1 MTILNSKDGNS
12 FYIPRTKN
20 FNPIEIKRDYVNE
33 TLDFAYAMTF
43 GKDGEHRRY
52 RSGGTHTRKN
62 GEIFCD
68 TFQGKLAEYFVFQ
81 RLESMGINCPRPD
94 IEKWGLGKWDDEDFL
109 INNKLINVKSM
120 AFFSNLLLL
129 ETKDWDK
136 NGLYIPNNK
145 YYDYFI
151 VVRIKPELK
160 KEFRIKRMLY
170 SNDIGYEIIKSLLE
184 KLSFFADTPGYIT
197 SAFLREKIRERQIL
211 PKNSMLNGRIKMDA
225 ENYYI
230 LSIDFEEFNNI
241 QQHLL

>member
-68 TFQGKLAEYFVFQ
+68 TFQGKLAEYFVYQ
-81 RLESMGINCPRPD
+81 RLKSMGINCPRPD

-170 SNDIGYEIIKSLLE
+170 SNDIGYERIKSLFE

-197 SAFLREKIRERQIL
+197 SAFLKEKIQEKQIL
-211 PKNSMLNGRIKMDA
+211 PKGSMLNGRIKMDA

-230 LSIDFEEFNNI
+230 LSVDFEEFNNI
-241 QQHLL
+241 QKHL

>member
-1 MTILNSKDGNS
+1 MNTLAYLWAGGNN
-12 FYIPRTKN
+12 INLEN
-20 FNPIEIKRDYVNE
+20 F
-33 TLDFAYAMTF
+33 
-43 GKDGEHRRY
+43 G
-52 RSGGTHTRKN
+52 
-62 GEIFCD
+62 
-68 TFQGKLAEYFVFQ
+68 
-81 RLESMGINCPRPD
+81 
-94 IEKWGLGKWDDEDFL
+94 
-109 INNKLINVKSM
+109 
-120 AFFSNLLLL
+120 
-129 ETKDWDK
+129 
-136 NGLYIPNNK
+136 IPNNK

-170 SNDIGYEIIKSLLE
+170 SNDIGYEIIKSLLD

>member
-68 TFQGKLAEYFVFQ
+68 TFQGKLAEYFVYQ
-81 RLESMGINCPRPD
+81 RLKSMGINCPRPD

-170 SNDIGYEIIKSLLE
+170 SNDIGYERIKSLFE

-197 SAFLREKIRERQIL
+197 SALLREKIQERQIL
-211 PKNSMLNGRIKMDA
+211 PKGSMLNGRITMDA

-230 LSIDFEEFNNI
+230 LSIDFDEFDNI

>member
-68 TFQGKLAEYFVFQ
+68 TFQGKLAEYFVYQ
-81 RLESMGINCPRPD
+81 RLKSMGINCPRPD

-145 YYDYFI
+145 SYDYFV
-151 VVRIKPELK
+151 VVRIKPDLK
-160 KEFRIKRMLY
+160 KEFRVKRMLY
-170 SNDIGYEIIKSLLE
+170 SNDIGYEIIKSLFQ

-197 SAFLREKIRERQIL
+197 SAFLKEKIQEKQIL
-211 PKNSMLNGRIKMDA
+211 PKGSMLNGRIKMDA

-230 LSIDFEEFNNI
+230 LSVDFEEFNNI
-241 QQHLL
+241 QQHL

>member
-68 TFQGKLAEYFVFQ
+68 TFQGKLAEYFVYQ
-81 RLESMGINCPRPD
+81 RLKSMGINCPRPD

-170 SNDIGYEIIKSLLE
+170 SNDIGYERIKSLFE

-197 SAFLREKIRERQIL
+197 SAFLKEKIQEKQIL
-211 PKNSMLNGRIKMDA
+211 PKGSMLNGRIKMDA

-230 LSIDFEEFNNI
+230 LSVDFEEFNNI
-241 QQHLL
+241 QQYL

>member
-197 SAFLREKIRERQIL
+197 SAFLREKIRKRQIL

>member
-68 TFQGKLAEYFVFQ
+68 TFQGKLAEYFVYQ
-81 RLESMGINCPRPD
+81 RLKSMGINCPRPD

-170 SNDIGYEIIKSLLE
+170 SNDIGYERIKSLFE

-197 SAFLREKIRERQIL
+197 SAFLKEKIQEKQIL
-211 PKNSMLNGRIKMDA
+211 PKGSMLNGRIKMDA

-230 LSIDFEEFNNI
+230 LSVDFEEFNNI
-241 QQHLL
+241 QQHL

>member
-68 TFQGKLAEYFVFQ
+68 TFQGKLAEYFVYQ
-81 RLESMGINCPRPD
+81 RLKNMGINCPRPD

-170 SNDIGYEIIKSLLE
+170 SNDIGYERIKSLFE
-184 KLSFFADTPGYIT
+184 KLSFFADTPGFIT
-197 SAFLREKIRERQIL
+197 GALLREKIQERQIL
-211 PKNSMLNGRIKMDA
+211 PKGSMLNGRIKMDA

>member
-81 RLESMGINCPRPD
+81 RLKSMGINCPRPD
-94 IEKWGLGKWDDEDFL
+94 IEKWGIGKWDDEDFL

-170 SNDIGYEIIKSLLE
+170 SNDIGYEIIKSLLD

>member
-68 TFQGKLAEYFVFQ
+68 TFQGKLAEYFVYQ
-81 RLESMGINCPRPD
+81 RLKSMGINCPRPD

-145 YYDYFI
+145 SYDYFV
-151 VVRIKPELK
+151 VVRIKPDLK
-160 KEFRIKRMLY
+160 KEFRVKRMLY
-170 SNDIGYEIIKSLLE
+170 SNDIGYERIKSLFE

-197 SAFLREKIRERQIL
+197 SAFLKEKIQEKQIL
-211 PKNSMLNGRIKMDA
+211 PKGSMLNGRIKMDA

-230 LSIDFEEFNNI
+230 LSVDFEEFNNI
-241 QQHLL
+241 QQHL